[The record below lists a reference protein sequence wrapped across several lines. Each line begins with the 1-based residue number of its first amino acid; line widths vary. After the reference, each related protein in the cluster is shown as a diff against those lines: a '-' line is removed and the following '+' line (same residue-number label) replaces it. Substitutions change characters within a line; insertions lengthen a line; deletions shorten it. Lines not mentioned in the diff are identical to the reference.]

1 MINDLFKGFG
11 DYSRAFSLMSKLS
24 LWKYIF
30 LTGFLSIL
38 LGIGLIYL
46 STSIIEMFSSSIIS
60 IYPFERG
67 SEYVIGVAKFISG
80 ILTAILGLMIYKYI
94 VLIIFVPFL
103 GPISEKVE
111 EHLTGFN
118 TGYSALNV
126 TRLLK
131 DMVRGLRISIRIL
144 TKELKWIVLLFVLSF
159 IPIFSPFI
167 PILAFIVEAFYAGYG
182 NFDWA
187 LERTHNVR
195 ERIYFVRDNRSLTL
209 GNGIPF
215 TLLLMIPLA
224 GLFLAPALSVAAAT
238 ISVVERT
245 GEVEK

>member
-1 MINDLFKGFG
+1 MLNDIIKGFG

-24 LWKYIF
+24 LWKYVF
-30 LTGFLSIL
+30 LTGILSIL
-38 LGIGLIYL
+38 LGGGLIYL
-46 STSIIEMFSSSIIS
+46 STSVIEMFSSSIVS
-60 IYPFERG
+60 IYPFEWG
-67 SEYVIGVAKFISG
+67 SEYVVSIAKFISG
-80 ILTAILGLMIYKYI
+80 IITAIIGFMLYKYI
-94 VLIIFVPFL
+94 VFILFVPFL

-111 EHLTGFN
+111 EHLTGVN

-144 TKELKWIVLLFVLSF
+144 TKELKWIVLLFILSF
-159 IPIFSPFI
+159 IPIFSPFTFI
-167 PILAFIVEAFYAGYG
+167 FAFLVESFYAGYG

-195 ERIYFVRDNRSLTL
+195 ERIYFVRDNRPLTL

-215 TLLLMIPLA
+215 ILLLMIPIV
-224 GLFLAPALSVAAAT
+224 GLLIAPALSVAAAT
-238 ISVVERT
+238 ISVIERDY
-245 GEVEK
+245 